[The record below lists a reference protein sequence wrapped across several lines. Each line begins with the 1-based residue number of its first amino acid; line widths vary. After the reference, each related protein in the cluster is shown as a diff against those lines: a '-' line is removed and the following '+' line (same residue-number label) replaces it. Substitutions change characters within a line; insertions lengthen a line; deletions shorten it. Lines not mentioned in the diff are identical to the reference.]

1 MTVESRSSAPAEHRL
16 ALTDGVDV
24 PMAAAEGLARAIAA
38 RGYVEMFSALSS
50 HARLRYLIPPGPGQT
65 EGAAEVAAK
74 FLEWFGDA
82 DELRIESIL
91 AEPLADRTS
100 LRYRFSLHE
109 KDGWKEVEQ
118 QQYVDVDE
126 DGTISAIDLLC
137 SGFRPV
143 GDPDTTGGSK
153 RMHRFDAGS
162 LGCADG
168 LAQEFRRRVLAIPVG
183 DVLLVETSDPAAK
196 EDLPPLARMMGH
208 TVRTVEPS
216 DDGRLLITVERGR

>member
-1 MTVESRSSAPAEHRL
+1 MAGESRISVDAGPRPAPI
-16 ALTDGVDV
+16 DGMDLRR
-24 PMAAAEGLARAIAA
+24 AAADRLARAIAA
-38 RGYVEMFSALSS
+38 REYVEVFSALSS
-50 HARLRYLIPPGPGQT
+50 QARFRYLIPPGPGQT
-65 EGAAEVAAK
+65 DGAAEVAAK
-74 FLEWFGDA
+74 FVEWFGDA
-82 DELRIESIL
+82 DEVRIESIV

-100 LRYRFSLHE
+100 LRYRFLLHE

-137 SGFRPV
+137 TGFRLV
-143 GDPDTTGGSK
+143 EDPDATGPSE
-153 RMHRFDAGS
+153 RVHRFDAGT

-168 LAQEFRRRVLAIPVG
+168 LAEEFRRRVLAIPVG

-208 TVRTVEPS
+208 AVRAVEPS
-216 DDGRLLITVERGR
+216 ADGRLLITVERGR